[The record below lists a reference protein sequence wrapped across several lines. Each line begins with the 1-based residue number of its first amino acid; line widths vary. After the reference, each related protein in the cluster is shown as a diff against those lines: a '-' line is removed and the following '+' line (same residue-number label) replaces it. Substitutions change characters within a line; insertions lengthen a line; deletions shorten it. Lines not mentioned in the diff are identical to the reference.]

1 MAKELF
7 PTQLFR
13 IGNEYTRSEITSR
26 LSNSTIGREG
36 VINFENGLV
45 LFVTLEK
52 SGKPEK
58 HQYRDFFK
66 NKKEFF
72 WESQTPKAPFGS
84 PDKPIMSKML
94 DGEIGSFLFAR
105 LRQKTNSKTNPFV
118 YCGSLEVES
127 FDDLANNQ
135 RPFGVKFSTK
145 EIPSEL
151 PEKIKPLIEWKP
163 SSIDSQSQTELMAS
177 STYVS
182 KKNSKKENKGQGRVQ
197 NEKLKKSIELYAMEE
212 AFNHYKAEGYAV
224 YDVSNKRGIG
234 YDILCERPGSTKYVE
249 AKGTRSNGWGV
260 YVTYTE
266 VDAAKSKPIDL
277 FIVNKIQI
285 SVEENEYKCFGGE
298 KKILSPWKPNSSKS
312 TLKPIEYFFTPDT

>member
-26 LSNSTIGREG
+26 LTNSTIGREG

-105 LRQKTNSKTNPFV
+105 MRQKTNSKTNPFV
-118 YCGSLEVES
+118 YCGSLELS
-127 FDDLANNQ
+127 
-135 RPFGVKFSTK
+135 
-145 EIPSEL
+145 
-151 PEKIKPLIEWKP
+151 LIH
-163 SSIDSQSQTELMAS
+163 I
-177 STYVS
+177 
-182 KKNSKKENKGQGRVQ
+182 
-197 NEKLKKSIELYAMEE
+197 
-212 AFNHYKAEGYAV
+212 
-224 YDVSNKRGIG
+224 
-234 YDILCERPGSTKYVE
+234 
-249 AKGTRSNGWGV
+249 
-260 YVTYTE
+260 
-266 VDAAKSKPIDL
+266 
-277 FIVNKIQI
+277 
-285 SVEENEYKCFGGE
+285 
-298 KKILSPWKPNSSKS
+298 
-312 TLKPIEYFFTPDT
+312 

>member
-26 LSNSTIGREG
+26 LTNSTIGREG

-105 LRQKTNSKTNPFV
+105 LRQKTNNKTNPFV

-135 RPFGVKFSTK
+135 RPFGVKFSL
-145 EIPSEL
+145 S
-151 PEKIKPLIEWKP
+151 LIH
-163 SSIDSQSQTELMAS
+163 I
-177 STYVS
+177 
-182 KKNSKKENKGQGRVQ
+182 
-197 NEKLKKSIELYAMEE
+197 
-212 AFNHYKAEGYAV
+212 
-224 YDVSNKRGIG
+224 
-234 YDILCERPGSTKYVE
+234 
-249 AKGTRSNGWGV
+249 
-260 YVTYTE
+260 
-266 VDAAKSKPIDL
+266 
-277 FIVNKIQI
+277 
-285 SVEENEYKCFGGE
+285 
-298 KKILSPWKPNSSKS
+298 
-312 TLKPIEYFFTPDT
+312 